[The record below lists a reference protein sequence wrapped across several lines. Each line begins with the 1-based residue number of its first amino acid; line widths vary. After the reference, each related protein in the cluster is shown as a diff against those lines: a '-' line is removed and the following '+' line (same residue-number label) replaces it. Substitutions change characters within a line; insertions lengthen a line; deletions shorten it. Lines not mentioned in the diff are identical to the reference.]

1 MMEIKGGY
9 TGKILEVNLTNG
21 KIQKN
26 EIDKQLVKDYIG
38 GRGFAAKLLYDRT
51 SPEVDPLSPS
61 NPLIFVTGPLS
72 GIAPCSGRITVG
84 ARSPLTKSH
93 GDSNVGGE
101 FAIELK
107 MAGYD
112 AIVITGKAERPV
124 YIQIVDDEVKIN
136 DAGSLWGKNTLET
149 TRALLKEFGDKKA
162 CVACIGPAGENLVH
176 VSGICVDLNRFA
188 AEGGMGAVMGSK
200 NLKAILVRGKKGVK
214 LADIDSWKK
223 IFGETL
229 DLYRSEPTTTIGREI
244 GSNCLLETHNE
255 AGAMVW
261 KNCQYGSDELGEITG
276 GNLNEKYV
284 TKARSGCSLCC
295 IGCARHTRIESGPYE
310 GVEFNGPEYYTTNSL
325 GPRVGVDDLE
335 NVLYNS
341 ELCERL
347 GLDSTSAPSIIGFA
361 MECYQRGIIT
371 KEDVDN
377 YELDWGN
384 KEAITEILKKMAYR
398 QGIGD
403 VFADGIKAAVKKF
416 GPESERYAMHVK
428 GLDIPPKDPRTGLT
442 YNMRYAISTRGA
454 DHLRC
459 SGVSAKSGQFAENID
474 DMPPEKSMKLFVR
487 LEKYVTEVNLLNVC
501 LWAWSGYS
509 SGIEVIEKKEKY
521 LLELF
526 NAATGL
532 DFTQEDMDKAV
543 ERTILTERAENA
555 SYGLRRRDD
564 YFPKRFTEEPLP
576 TKSGGFHPPIVIA
589 DFEEKLDYYYKYR
602 GLDVDTGMPLESKL
616 RELGM
621 DKVAEDLEKVRGD

>member
-1 MMEIKGGY
+1 MEIKGGY
-9 TGKILEVNLTNG
+9 SGKLLAIDLTSG
-21 KIQKN
+21 RIEKK
-26 EIDKQLVKDYIG
+26 ELDKQLVKEYIG
-38 GRGFAAKLLYDRT
+38 GRGFVAKLLYDYI
-51 SPEVDPLSPS
+51 SPERDILSPS
-61 NPLIFVTGPLS
+61 NPLILATGPLS
-72 GIAPCSGRITVG
+72 GVAPCSGRITVG
-84 ARSPLTKSH
+84 ARSPLTKIH

-101 FAIELK
+101 FATELK

-112 AIVITGKAERPV
+112 AIVITGKAEKPV

-136 DAGSLWGKNTLET
+136 NAESLWGKDTLET
-149 TRALLKEFGDKKA
+149 IRALLKEFGDKKA
-162 CVACIGPAGENLVH
+162 HVACIGPSGENLVY

-200 NLKAILVRGKKGVK
+200 NLKAILVRGSKGIK
-214 LADIDSWKK
+214 IADINRWKK
-223 IFGETL
+223 VFQETL
-229 DLYRSEPTTTIGREI
+229 DLYRSEPTTEIGRRI
-244 GSNCLLETHNE
+244 GSNFLLEAHNE

-261 KNCQYGSDELGEITG
+261 KNCQYSSGELGEITG
-276 GNLNEKYV
+276 ENLNEKYV

-295 IGCARHTRIESGPYE
+295 IGCARHTRIERGPYK

-341 ELCERL
+341 QLCERL

-384 KEAITEILKKMAYR
+384 KEAITEILRKMAYR

-403 VFADGIKAAVKKF
+403 VLADGIRAAVKKF
-416 GPESERYAMHVK
+416 GPASEQYAMHIK
-428 GLDIPPKDPRTGLT
+428 GLDIPPKDPRAGHT

-459 SGVSAKSGQFAENID
+459 SGVSAKSGEFAENID
-474 DMPPEKSMKLFVR
+474 DMPPEKSMKMFVR
-487 LEKYVTEVNLLNVC
+487 LEKYVTEINLFNVC
-501 LWAWSGYS
+501 TWAWSGYS
-509 SGIEVIEKKEKY
+509 SSLEVIEKKEKY
-521 LLELF
+521 LLKLF

-532 DFTQEDMDKAV
+532 DFTQEDIDKAE

-564 YFPKRFTEEPLP
+564 CLPKRFLEEPFP
-576 TKSGGFHPPIVIA
+576 IEGGGHHAPIT
-589 DFEEKLDYYYKYR
+589 DFEERLDYYYKYR
-602 GLDVDTGMPLESKL
+602 GLDVDTGIPSELKL
-616 RELGM
+616 RQLGM
-621 DKVAEDLEKVRGD
+621 DKVAEDLEKLRGD

>member
-1 MMEIKGGY
+1 MVKIKGGY

-21 KIQKN
+21 KIEKK
-26 EIDKQLVKDYIG
+26 ELDKQLVKDYIG

-72 GIAPCSGRITVG
+72 GVAPCSGRITVG

-107 MAGYD
+107 LAGYD
-112 AIVITGKAERPV
+112 AIIITGKAEKPV

-136 DAGSLWGKNTLET
+136 DAGSLWGKDTLET

-162 CVACIGPAGENLVH
+162 CVACIGPSGENLVY

-200 NLKAILVRGKKGVK
+200 NLKAILVRGKKGIK
-214 LADIDSWKK
+214 LADIDRWKK
-223 IFGETL
+223 TFGKAL
-229 DLYRSEPTTTIGREI
+229 DLYRSEPTTELYRRSGT
-244 GSNCLLETHNE
+244 SFLLRAHNE

-261 KNCQYGSDELGEITG
+261 RNCQYSGDELGEMTG
-276 GNLNEKYV
+276 DNLNDKYV
-284 TKARSGCSLCC
+284 TKVRAGCSLCC
-295 IGCARHTRIESGPYE
+295 VGCARHARIESGSYK
-310 GVEFNGPEYYTTNSL
+310 GVEFNDPEYYTVNSL

-347 GLDSTSAPSIIGFA
+347 GLDSSSAPSIIGFA

-371 KEDVDN
+371 KEDVDG

-384 KEAITEILKKMAYR
+384 KEAIREILKKMAYR

-403 VFADGIKAAVKKF
+403 VFADGIMAAVKKF
-416 GPESERYAMHVK
+416 GPESEQYAMQVK
-428 GLDIPPKDPRTGLT
+428 GLDIPPKDPRSGHT
-442 YNMRYAISTRGA
+442 YDMRYAISTRGA
-454 DHLRC
+454 DHLRV
-459 SGVSAKSGQFAENID
+459 SGVSAKSGAFAESID
-474 DMPPEKSMKLFVR
+474 DLPPEQSMKLFVK
-487 LEKYVTEVNLLNVC
+487 LEKYVTEVNLFNACC
-501 LWAWSGYS
+501 LAWSGAS
-509 SGIEVIEKKEKY
+509 SSFEVIKQKEKY

-532 DFTQEDMDKAV
+532 DFTQEDIDKAE
-543 ERTILTERAENA
+543 ERTVLTERAENA
-555 SYGLRRRDD
+555 GYGLRKKDD
-564 YFPKRFTEEPLP
+564 YLPKRFTEEPLSI
-576 TKSGGFHPPIVIA
+576 KGGGSHPPIV
-589 DFEEKLDYYYKYR
+589 DFEERLDYYYKYR

-621 DKVAEDLEKVRGD
+621 DKVAEDLEKLRGD